1 MFPQYGRAS
10 GVAAY
15 AGVGNGRV
23 PTDGFLSH
31 LHWNLVDAGG
41 SAPDAED
48 PCPTVVLEAES
59 TQETYAVWPYHFRVT
74 YTVSCTL
81 GPGMVLAYA
90 LQEASC
96 GLTSPEH
103 QMSWSC
109 VELSFSI

>member
-1 MFPQYGRAS
+1 LVFPQYGRAS

-59 TQETYAVWPYHFRVT
+59 NQETYAVWPYHFT
-74 YTVSCTL
+74 AIYTVSCT
-81 GPGMVLAYA
+81 V
-90 LQEASC
+90 EKEC
-96 GLTSPEH
+96 GNSLCATKIFLCAH
-103 QMSWSC
+103 
-109 VELSFSI
+109 IT